1 MPSISR
7 KAEEA
12 IASFTPTY
20 STASANNPEVTPN
33 IIFGVFAIIFAA
45 ATLWQGHKLW
55 RTLRQHAPPPT
66 AGETNELELASIR
79 TTPSINMADEPYA
92 PPHHHAVVIPML
104 TSWIQVHP
112 SCRRVQRGK

>member
-1 MPSISR
+1 MPSFSR

-12 IASFTPTY
+12 TASFTPTY
-20 STASANNPEVTPN
+20 STASENNPEVTPN

-66 AGETNELELASIR
+66 ANETNGTL
-79 TTPSINMADEPYA
+79 
-92 PPHHHAVVIPML
+92 L
-104 TSWIQVHP
+104 TFFQL
-112 SCRRVQRGK
+112 KD